1 MYQLNKGLLLLA
13 GLTLLLL
20 ASCQDPSIN
29 DSPRKLEILV
39 LGHDSQ
45 HHNSAAYLPL
55 LASALSSK
63 GFNFSYTSDLD
74 DLRTDKLKLFD
85 ALMIYANHDEITDIQ
100 EKALL
105 QFVRRGGGLLP
116 IHAASYCFRNSDD
129 YVQLVGGQFESHET
143 GTFTAE
149 VIAPDHP
156 AMLGFAPFETW
167 DETYVHTAHNP
178 KRTVLMERVEGDH
191 REPYTWVQEY
201 GKGRMFYTALGHDE
215 RTWSNPGFHHLLENG
230 IRWAVGEEKAGWLD
244 ELSFPERS
252 YSEAKIPNYER
263 RDPAPQLQAPLS
275 PAESQQLIQV
285 PPGFE
290 LQLFAAEPD
299 IINPIC
305 MNWDEKG
312 RLWLVETRDYPNE
325 INPALHQ
332 GNDRIKILEDTD
344 GDGKADKFTVF
355 AEGLSVPTSLVF
367 SNGGVIVAQAPYFLF
382 LKDTDGDDKAD
393 VKEVLMDGWGTY
405 DTHAGPS
412 NLQYGF
418 DNQIWG
424 VVGYSSF
431 NGVVGADTLKFGQAV
446 YRFQPDGSSME
457 LMGTTSNNTWGLGFS
472 ETFDVFVST
481 ANNTHSA
488 YLGIPHKQLKGAEGL
503 YSRGVKK
510 IDGHYAFH
518 PITRNFRQVDV
529 FGGFTAAAGH
539 QLYTARAFPKEFWNR
554 IALVCEPTGHLLHQA
569 VLEKDGAGFKEKD
582 GWNLL
587 ASADEWVSPVH
598 AAVGPDGAVWILD
611 WYNFIIQHN
620 PTPSGFENGAG
631 NAHVNP
637 LRDKQHGRIY
647 RLAYKEGKETPAPGL
662 NPDDPQTCL
671 DALRHPN
678 MLWRMHGQRLLV
690 ERGNPDIEE
699 GLHALIKDPSV
710 DEIGLNSPAVHA
722 LWTLHGLGLVDDEH
736 PNSLAVVQGALTHP
750 AAGVRKAAIMCLP
763 KNAAQQEKLTAAN
776 SFKDPDPHTRLA
788 AFNWLYDLPGNE
800 ALGELLFQ
808 LSEEK
813 ELAKDDWLARSIYAT
828 AVKNKASFSKALAKH
843 KQEWM
848 NAFAEGQ
855 DYNWED
861 PTLDDADWE
870 KIPVPKLWSRTGIP
884 LLERFDGTL
893 WYRTKINLTPE
904 QAGRK
909 GILNLGPIDETD
921 DTYVNGQRIGGM
933 VKAWRTERSYAI
945 PAGLLKAGE
954 NVLAIKVLD
963 EEWRAGIYGDSSQ
976 IHLSLGSDRI
986 SLAGDWKYKVED
998 VIRSSQS
1005 VFAQG
1010 VSVQELFMAHYGPY
1024 SKTIAANESAPTKV
1038 DREIE
1043 IKTIREEMKYDIE
1056 EIKLK
1061 PGETVAFVF
1070 ENIDAM
1076 QHNLLIGDI
1085 GSLATIG
1092 AAADRLAQQNGEAS
1106 DYIPAIPEVLAAT
1119 PLINPGETYRLVFT
1133 APEKSG
1139 VYPYVCTFPG
1149 HWRMM
1154 NGKIIVAGGI

>member
-1 MYQLNKGLLLLA
+1 MNQLNKALLLYGALFLFV
-13 GLTLLLL
+13 LTN
-20 ASCQDPSIN
+20 CQGPPSLE
-29 DSPRKLEILV
+29 SARKLEILM
-39 LGHDSQ
+39 LGHDSE

-55 LASALSSK
+55 LASALSPK
-63 GFNFSYTSDLD
+63 GFNFSYTSNPEDL
-74 DLRTDKLKLFD
+74 TPANLKLYD
-85 ALMIYANHDEITDIQ
+85 ALLIYANHDEIGDTQ
-100 EKALL
+100 EKALM
-105 QFVRRGGGLLP
+105 QFVKRGGGLLP
-116 IHAASYCFRNSDD
+116 IHCASYCFRNSDD
-129 YVQLVGGQFESHET
+129 YVQLVGGQFKSHET

-149 VIAPDHP
+149 VIAPEHP
-156 AMLGFAPFETW
+156 AMLGFEAFETW

-215 RTWSNPGFHHLLENG
+215 QTWSKSGFHSLLENG

-244 ELSFPERS
+244 QLSFPERT
-252 YSEAKIPNYER
+252 YSQAKIPNYER
-263 RDPAPQLQAPLS
+263 RDPAPELQAPLS
-275 PAESQQLIQV
+275 PAESQQLIQI

-290 LQLFAAEPD
+290 LQLFASEPD

-305 MNWDEKG
+305 MNWDERG

-325 INPALHQ
+325 INTATDQ

-344 GDGKADKFTVF
+344 GNGKADKFTVF

-367 SNGGVIVAQAPYFLF
+367 SNGGVIVAQAPNFLF

-393 VKEVLMDGWGTY
+393 VKEVIMKGWGTY

-431 NGVVGADTLKFGQAV
+431 DGVVGNDTLKFGQAV
-446 YRFQPDGSSME
+446 YRFQADGSSME

-488 YLGIPHKQLKGAEGL
+488 YLGIPHKQLREAEGL

-510 IDGHYAFH
+510 IDGHYAYH
-518 PITRNFRQVDV
+518 PITRNYRQVDV

-539 QLYTARAFPKEFWNR
+539 QLYTARSYPKEFWNR

-587 ASADEWVSPVH
+587 ASSDEWVSPVH

-620 PTPSGFENGAG
+620 PTPTGFENGPG
-631 NAHVNP
+631 NAHINP

-647 RLAYKEGKETPAPGL
+647 RLAYKGAKETPAPVL
-662 NPDDPQTCL
+662 DPSDPSTSL
-671 DALRHPN
+671 AGLRHPN
-678 MLWRMHGQRLLV
+678 MLWRMHAQRLLV
-690 ERGNPDIEE
+690 ERGIPDFENE
-699 GLHALIKDPSV
+699 LHAIVRDQSV

-722 LWTLHGLGLVDDEH
+722 LWTMHGLGLVNDTH
-736 PNSLAVVQGALTHP
+736 PKSLEVVHNALSHP

-763 KNAAQQEKLTAAN
+763 KTAAHLEKLSAAN
-776 SFKDPDPHTRLA
+776 SFDDPDPHTRLA
-788 AFNWLYDLPGNE
+788 AINWLYDLPSSDE
-800 ALGELLFQ
+800 LGELLFR
-808 LSEEK
+808 LSEEPD
-813 ELAKDDWLARSIYAT
+813 LAQDDWLARSVYT
-828 AVKNKASFSKALAKH
+828 AAVRNKASFSKALATH
-843 KQEWM
+843 KSEWM
-848 NAFAEGQ
+848 SAFAEEQSFNWQ
-855 DYNWED
+855 DPD
-861 PTLDDADWE
+861 LDDQDWE
-870 KIPVPKLWSRTGIP
+870 EIPVPKLWSQTGIP

-893 WYRTKINLTPE
+893 WYRTTVNLE
-904 QAGRK
+904 AGQLGRAAA
-909 GILNLGPIDETD
+909 LSLGPIDETD
-921 DTYVNGQRIGGM
+921 DTYLNGKRIGG
-933 VKAWRTERSYAI
+933 VQRDRNSERLYKV
-945 PAGLLKAGE
+945 PAGLLKAGR
-954 NVLAIKVLD
+954 NVIAIKVLD
-963 EEWRAGIYGDSSQ
+963 EQWRAGIYGDSSQ
-976 IHLSLGSDRI
+976 IYLAIGQEKI
-986 SLAGDWKYKVED
+986 PLAGNWKFKVEN

-1010 VSVQELFMAHYGPY
+1010 VSVQELFMKHYGPY
-1024 SKTIAANESAPTKV
+1024 SKTIAANVTAPTEV
-1038 DREIE
+1038 DREIK

-1056 EIKLK
+1056 EIRLK

-1070 ENIDAM
+1070 ENVDAM

-1085 GSLATIG
+1085 GSLETIG
-1092 AAADRLAQQNGEAS
+1092 IAADRLAQQNGEAS
-1106 DYIPAIPEVLAAT
+1106 DYIPAIPQVLAAT
-1119 PLINPGETYRLVFT
+1119 PLVNPGESYRLVFT
-1133 APEKSG
+1133 VPDQIG
-1139 VYPYVCTFPG
+1139 TYPYVCTFPG

-1154 NGKIIVAGGI
+1154 NGKIIVEGGI

>member
-1 MYQLNKGLLLLA
+1 M
-13 GLTLLLL
+13 
-20 ASCQDPSIN
+20 
-29 DSPRKLEILV
+29 

-45 HHNSAAYLPL
+45 HHNSAAYLPF

-63 GFNFSYTSDLD
+63 GFNFSYTADLN

-85 ALMIYANHDEITDIQ
+85 ALLIYANHDEITDAQ

-156 AMLGFAPFETW
+156 AMLGFDPFETW

-529 FGGFTAAAGH
+529 FGGFTAAS
-539 QLYTARAFPKEFWNR
+539 
-554 IALVCEPTGHLLHQA
+554 V
-569 VLEKDGAGFKEKD
+569 GFISITE
-582 GWNLL
+582 
-587 ASADEWVSPVH
+587 
-598 AAVGPDGAVWILD
+598 
-611 WYNFIIQHN
+611 
-620 PTPSGFENGAG
+620 
-631 NAHVNP
+631 HV
-637 LRDKQHGRIY
+637 IY
-647 RLAYKEGKETPAPGL
+647 
-662 NPDDPQTCL
+662 
-671 DALRHPN
+671 
-678 MLWRMHGQRLLV
+678 
-690 ERGNPDIEE
+690 
-699 GLHALIKDPSV
+699 
-710 DEIGLNSPAVHA
+710 
-722 LWTLHGLGLVDDEH
+722 
-736 PNSLAVVQGALTHP
+736 
-750 AAGVRKAAIMCLP
+750 
-763 KNAAQQEKLTAAN
+763 
-776 SFKDPDPHTRLA
+776 
-788 AFNWLYDLPGNE
+788 
-800 ALGELLFQ
+800 
-808 LSEEK
+808 
-813 ELAKDDWLARSIYAT
+813 
-828 AVKNKASFSKALAKH
+828 
-843 KQEWM
+843 
-848 NAFAEGQ
+848 
-855 DYNWED
+855 
-861 PTLDDADWE
+861 
-870 KIPVPKLWSRTGIP
+870 
-884 LLERFDGTL
+884 
-893 WYRTKINLTPE
+893 
-904 QAGRK
+904 
-909 GILNLGPIDETD
+909 
-921 DTYVNGQRIGGM
+921 
-933 VKAWRTERSYAI
+933 
-945 PAGLLKAGE
+945 
-954 NVLAIKVLD
+954 
-963 EEWRAGIYGDSSQ
+963 
-976 IHLSLGSDRI
+976 
-986 SLAGDWKYKVED
+986 
-998 VIRSSQS
+998 
-1005 VFAQG
+1005 
-1010 VSVQELFMAHYGPY
+1010 
-1024 SKTIAANESAPTKV
+1024 
-1038 DREIE
+1038 
-1043 IKTIREEMKYDIE
+1043 
-1056 EIKLK
+1056 
-1061 PGETVAFVF
+1061 
-1070 ENIDAM
+1070 
-1076 QHNLLIGDI
+1076 
-1085 GSLATIG
+1085 
-1092 AAADRLAQQNGEAS
+1092 
-1106 DYIPAIPEVLAAT
+1106 
-1119 PLINPGETYRLVFT
+1119 
-1133 APEKSG
+1133 
-1139 VYPYVCTFPG
+1139 
-1149 HWRMM
+1149 
-1154 NGKIIVAGGI
+1154 